1 MDIMKSMNDRVRNFK
16 IWDIKL
22 AQGCSYVCYFD
33 NSEAH
38 PSNNGDEYLV
48 VCRIGNTSWHK
59 TNVFVFA

>member
-38 PSNNGDEYLV
+38 PSNNGD
-48 VCRIGNTSWHK
+48 
-59 TNVFVFA
+59 